1 MNDEGRP
8 PVDLM
13 VLGLDWPRVNPAA
26 RGASLLR
33 RRHPAKQVAHEQ
45 RLIVRANDCQRL
57 VQCSDKSVDLGL
69 ADHDRRLNP
78 EDVGQRSQ
86 NADPMVTQQKAREQD
101 RQETLATRNT
111 KERRLA

>member
-8 PVDLM
+8 PVNLM

-45 RLIVRANDCQRL
+45 RLIVRANDCQRF
-57 VQCSDKSVDLGL
+57 VQSATS
-69 ADHDRRLNP
+69 
-78 EDVGQRSQ
+78 RSIS
-86 NADPMVTQQKAREQD
+86 ASLT
-101 RQETLATRNT
+101 TTGG
-111 KERRLA
+111 